1 MSRILYSAAIYC
13 FIGTVAASAVTYD
26 LTANWSVA
34 SNPNGPWSY
43 YQGSTPLPLVPD
55 WTAAGTGWAPTCNQ
69 AAWAPSNTAGSF
81 IPAWMQIN
89 ACAAPFFP
97 VDPNNAPALN
107 VLAGDVVIH
116 TTDSANGNL
125 ALGSGNIV
133 FTLPASGGA
142 GLYAITGAFWDA
154 RLGAAGT
161 RPQDWQVQVN
171 GAVIA
176 SGTVVTATSRSKSQV
191 FSVLQSLNVGDK
203 VQLTIARNTA
213 SAYGDFVGAQLKIA
227 TAIPAISTNGVVS
240 ASAFGQFPSIAPG
253 SWIEIY
259 GANFATHSRSWG
271 GTDFNGVNAPTA
283 LDGTSVTVGGQPA
296 FIDYISAGQV
306 NAQVPST
313 VTAGQ
318 QPVVV
323 TTAVGSSS
331 PYLVTVNATQPGLLA
346 PASFIAGGKQYT
358 AALFSDGTTFVLP
371 PGSIAGVT
379 SRQAKAGD
387 SITFYG
393 VGFGPVSPS
402 ILAGQV
408 VQQSNALSLNIHLFF
423 GQTEA
428 TLTYAGL
435 APSAVGLYQFN
446 AIVPSVA
453 ASNALP
459 LTFTLNGLP
468 GSQMLYTAVQ

>member
-1 MSRILYSAAIYC
+1 
-13 FIGTVAASAVTYD
+13 
-26 LTANWSVA
+26 
-34 SNPNGPWSY
+34 
-43 YQGSTPLPLVPD
+43 
-55 WTAAGTGWAPTCNQ
+55 
-69 AAWAPSNTAGSF
+69 
-81 IPAWMQIN
+81 
-89 ACAAPFFP
+89 
-97 VDPNNAPALN
+97 
-107 VLAGDVVIH
+107 
-116 TTDSANGNL
+116 
-125 ALGSGNIV
+125 
-133 FTLPASGGA
+133 
-142 GLYAITGAFWDA
+142 
-154 RLGAAGT
+154 
-161 RPQDWQVQVN
+161 
-171 GAVIA
+171 
-176 SGTVVTATSRSKSQV
+176 
-191 FSVLQSLNVGDK
+191 
-203 VQLTIARNTA
+203 
-213 SAYGDFVGAQLKIA
+213 
-227 TAIPAISTNGVVS
+227 
-240 ASAFGQFPSIAPG
+240 
-253 SWIEIY
+253 
-259 GANFATHSRSWG
+259 
-271 GTDFNGVNAPTA
+271 
-283 LDGTSVTVGGQPA
+283 
-296 FIDYISAGQV
+296 
-306 NAQVPST
+306 
-313 VTAGQ
+313 
-318 QPVVV
+318 
-323 TTAVGSSS
+323 
-331 PYLVTVNATQPGLLA
+331 LLA